1 MKPKLLLCL
10 FVLLS
15 FSCYANTPPLK
26 KDTSYTIAQ
35 ARRMAKKRIT
45 ITRETIKGYRPGFD
59 NCIFTNQY
67 TVANRLKKYPYSA
80 AIKIMLVSYYG
91 GGQPNQDIKIDSPFT
106 APIPTTHKQ
115 DKHYLGLVIK
125 NKKLDYSTL
134 IETKVLNRKQVE
146 ELTNIVFNYDFAGMK
161 NYTVTGFAACFD
173 PRNSILFFDKNGKI
187 FDHLDICFHCNNY
200 ESTSKNLSI
209 GANCAQKFDMLARFF
224 IKAGVRYGADNKVPL
239 D

>member
-1 MKPKLLLCL
+1 MKPILSLCL

-15 FSCYANTPPLK
+15 FSCYANTGPLK
-26 KDTSYTIAQ
+26 KDTSYTVAQ
-35 ARRMAKKRIT
+35 ARRMAKKHIGV
-45 ITRETIKGYRPGFD
+45 TRKEIKGYKPGFD
-59 NCIFTNQY
+59 SCLFTNKH

-106 APIPTTHKQ
+106 TSIPSTHVRN
-115 DKHYLGLVIK
+115 KHYMGLVIK
-125 NKKLDYSTL
+125 NKKLDYSPL

-161 NYTVTGFAACFD
+161 NYTVTGFAACFE

-187 FDHLDICFHCNNY
+187 LDHLDICFQCHNY
-200 ESTSKNLSI
+200 ESASKNLSI
-209 GANCAQKFDMLARFF
+209 GTNCAQKFDMLARFF